1 MGDFLAEMA
10 VLSRERAT
18 RARAVTPLAEMKR
31 HALAMGRARQ
41 IRAGGFILIAEVKL
55 ASPSEGVLGRAPA
68 VPGSPEAIAQVVAQA
83 SAYGG
88 AGAGLISVL
97 SEPSRFGGELS
108 HVTAAA
114 EVMGASAGVPVMR
127 KDFLVDA
134 YQVLEA
140 RTAGASA
147 VLLIVRM
154 LEDATLAEM
163 CVAAERCGMTVI
175 LEAFDEADLARCERL
190 VERFGRP
197 AWLWVGVNTRDLS
210 TLRVDPG
217 RLEALADLLPA
228 GVRCVAES
236 GIATAA
242 DVRRFTAMGYSAAL
256 VGTALMRAGDA
267 AALCREMA
275 RAGAEVLGGQPP
287 ERGPWVKICGL
298 RTAGD
303 VAAAVDSGADAVGV
317 VFAESVR
324 RVMPTEAAAL
334 CAAVPAGVS
343 RVGVFKRPTGNEVL
357 EVLERVQLTHV
368 QCDVEVAGTVRAA
381 IAADG
386 RFEAV
391 KVMPVLR
398 TGAGGSVDADG
409 RVSPSVAAVVGA
421 SEMVLVEGAASGAG
435 ELADHGP
442 IASLVA
448 ALPQRVLLAGGLTPG
463 NVGAALKRTGA
474 AGVDVSSGVER
485 ERGVKDSG
493 LIEAFCRA
501 AGCDKRTAMNTVT
514 TVSDPFATSHVSG
527 AASAEAEL
535 GKLLSGAYPDSRGR
549 YGPFGGRFVP
559 ETLVANI
566 TRLERVMKEAFA
578 DRGFWD
584 EFDSHAKEWIG
595 RPTPVMF
602 ARALSERWGVNVYF
616 KREDLAHTGAHKI
629 NNALGQ
635 ALLAKRLGIRRIIA
649 ETGAGQHGVASAA
662 ACARVGFPCTV
673 YMGAHDV
680 ERQAPNVQ
688 RMKRLGATV
697 VPVTGGDATLRA
709 AIDEALRAWVADPE
723 GTHYLLGSAVGPHPF
738 PQIVRTFQSVI
749 GREARAQLM
758 ERIGG
763 LPDAVFACVGGGSNA
778 IGMFHGFLGD
788 AGVKI
793 YGVEAGGHGDKTGE
807 HSATMTHG
815 RPGVLHGCYSY
826 LLQDD
831 AGQVSD
837 SHSVSAG
844 LDYPGVGPE
853 HAFLHSI
860 GRVSYV
866 TAKDDAALEA
876 LNECCRYEGILPAL
890 EPSHALAA
898 VKRWAAQPGNA
909 GKTVLVGFCG
919 RGDKDMPIL
928 QAAAPM

>member
-10 VLSRERAT
+10 ALSRQRAE
-18 RARAVTPLAEMKR
+18 RARAAVPLAEMER
-31 HALAMGRARQ
+31 RALTLGRARE
-41 IRAGGFILIAEVKL
+41 IPAGGFVLIAEVKL
-55 ASPSEGVLGRAPA
+55 ASPSEGLLGRVAA
-68 VPGSPEAIAQVVAQA
+68 VPGSPEAIRQVVAQA
-83 SAYGG
+83 SVYGS

-97 SEPSRFGGELS
+97 SEPSRFGGERS
-108 HVTAAA
+108 HVAVAADA
-114 EVMGASAGVPVMR
+114 MGASAGVPVMR
-127 KDFLVDA
+127 KDFLVDV

-140 RTAGASA
+140 RAAGASA

-163 CVAAERCGMTVI
+163 CRAAERCGMTVI
-175 LEAFDEADLARCERL
+175 VEAFDEDDLARCERL
-190 VERFGRP
+190 MERFGRP
-197 AWLWVGVNTRDLS
+197 GWLWVGVNTRDLS
-210 TLRVDPG
+210 TLKVDAG
-217 RLEALADLLPA
+217 RLEALASRLPA

-236 GIATAA
+236 GINSAA
-242 DVRRFTAMGYSAAL
+242 DVRRYAAMGYSAAL
-256 VGTALMRAGDA
+256 VGTALMRAADA
-267 AALCREMA
+267 GALCREMA
-275 RAGAEVLGGQPP
+275 RAGADEVGRLAGAG
-287 ERGPWVKICGL
+287 RPWVKICGL
-298 RTAGD
+298 RTAED
-303 VAAAVDSGADAVGV
+303 VAAAVEHGADAVGF

-324 RVMPTEAAAL
+324 RVTAAEAAAL
-334 CAAVPAGVS
+334 CAGVLS
-343 RVGVFKRPTGNEVL
+343 GVARIGVFKRPAPGEVL
-357 EVLERVQLTHV
+357 AVLERASLTHV
-368 QCDVEVAGTVRAA
+368 QCDVEVAGAVRAA
-381 IAADG
+381 LAADG
-386 RFEAV
+386 RFLAAV
-391 KVMPVLR
+391 VPVLR
-398 TGAGGSVDADG
+398 TGAGGSVQANGTVNPD
-409 RVSPSVAAVVGA
+409 VAAVVRA
-421 SEMVLVEGAASGAG
+421 SGLVLVEGAVSGAG
-435 ELADHGP
+435 ELADHGV
-442 IASLVA
+442 IAAVA
-448 ALPQRVLLAGGLTPG
+448 GSMPGRVVVAGGLTAG
-463 NVGAALKRTGA
+463 NVRDALQRTGA
-474 AGVDVSSGVER
+474 AGVDVSSGVELA
-485 ERGVKDSG
+485 RGVKDAG

-501 AGCDKRTAMNTVT
+501 AGCVKRTAMNTVT
-514 TVSDPFATSHVSG
+514 TVSDPFATTHAAGS
-527 AASAEAEL
+527 ASAEVEL
-535 GKLLSGAYPDSRGR
+535 GKLLSGAYPDARGR

-578 DRGFWD
+578 DRSFWD

-602 ARALSERWGVNVYF
+602 ARSLSERWGVKVYF

-635 ALLAKRLGIRRIIA
+635 ALLARRLGIKRIIA

-697 VPVTGGDATLRA
+697 VPVTSGDATLRA

-763 LPDAVFACVGGGSNA
+763 LPDSVFACVGGGSNA

-788 AGVKI
+788 ASVKI

-876 LNECCRYEGILPAL
+876 LNECCRHEGILPAL

-898 VKRWAAQPGNA
+898 VKKWASQPGNA

-928 QAAAPM
+928 QAASPM